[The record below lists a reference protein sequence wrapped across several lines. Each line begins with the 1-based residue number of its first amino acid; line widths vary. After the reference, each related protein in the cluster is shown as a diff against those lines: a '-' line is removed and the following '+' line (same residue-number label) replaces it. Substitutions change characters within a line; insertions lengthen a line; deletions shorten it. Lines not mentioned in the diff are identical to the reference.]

1 MTTPPIRGVV
11 FDMDGV
17 IVDSHPLH
25 RRAWKQFLQSVSR
38 NTTDEELDF
47 ILDGRKRD
55 EILRHFLGELSDEQI
70 RDYGN
75 RKDEMLRRLGDDA
88 RPIEGVI
95 DFVGSLRRAGL
106 RIALATSAGRVRT
119 CGTLTELNLAD
130 SFDTV
135 ITGDEVPAGKPDPL
149 IYCLAASRLQ
159 EDPKHLLAIEDAVS
173 GVKAARGAGLRCIG
187 VAPPS
192 RAQQLLAAGASPV
205 VPHFGSFFL
214 SDLYAHFS

>member
-1 MTTPPIRGVV
+1 MTAPPIRGVV

-25 RRAWKQFLQSVSR
+25 RRAWKQFLHSVSR
-38 NTTDEELDF
+38 DTTEEELDF

-55 EILRHFLGELSDEQI
+55 EILRYFLGELSDEQI

-95 DFVGSLRRAGL
+95 DFVAALRHAGL
-106 RIALATSAGRVRT
+106 RMALATSAGRART
-119 CGTLTELNLAD
+119 CGTLSELNLAD
-130 SFDTV
+130 CFDAV

-149 IYCLAASRLQ
+149 IYRLAASRLQ

-173 GVKAARGAGLRCIG
+173 GVKAATGAGLRCIG
-187 VAPPS
+187 IAPNS
-192 RAQQLLAAGASPV
+192 RAQQLRAAGASPV
-205 VPHFGSFFL
+205 VPHFRSFSL